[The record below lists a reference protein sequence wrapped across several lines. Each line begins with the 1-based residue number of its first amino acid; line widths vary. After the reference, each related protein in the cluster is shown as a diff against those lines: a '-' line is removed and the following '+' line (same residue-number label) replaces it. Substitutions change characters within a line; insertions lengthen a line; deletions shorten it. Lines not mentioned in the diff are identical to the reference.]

1 MFWNIR
7 KKDGT
12 GYKIESENLAVPEI
26 HRMDEKNEVEEE
38 ESENDGSSISYD
50 DVAIPEI
57 HIRRKRS

>member
-1 MFWNIR
+1 MFWNIK

-26 HRMDEKNEVEEE
+26 HLADEKDTEEPE
-38 ESENDGSSISYD
+38 TDDSSITYD

-57 HIRRKRS
+57 HVRRKH